1 MKIFNFC
8 TCFAVLLSLLAGCGA
23 KVMESAEYSEN
34 AESSEMF
41 TQTETERISAKAAY
55 EKFLSGDISLF
66 TEEDISAWGL
76 DGWKSALVL
85 GGLKYVCLDI
95 DGDGGEELLVQYGG
109 VPAVFNG
116 VFDFDGKNLVCR
128 RFDMGDGDSFDFPL
142 ADGSMVRQYAFNGT
156 HSYTFFRYGENGEI
170 TEFKNLFARVE
181 LIPEDSGKPCPYY
194 EIDGR
199 EVVLEEF
206 TAALKENITDKM
218 LDPSDW
224 TEIQ

>member
-1 MKIFNFC
+1 MKIFKMC
-8 TCFAVLLSLLAGCGA
+8 TCFAVLLALLAGCSA
-23 KVMESAEYSEN
+23 DSTETAEISESVETSA
-34 AESSEMF
+34 
-41 TQTETERISAKAAY
+41 QTETENISAKAAY
-55 EKFLSGDISLF
+55 EKFLSGDISIF
-66 TEEDISAWGL
+66 TEEDVSAWGL
-76 DGWKSALVL
+76 DSWESALVL

-116 VFDFDGKNLVCR
+116 VFDYDGKKLVCR

-156 HSYTFFRYGENGEI
+156 HSYTFFRYGENGDI
-170 TEFKNLFARVE
+170 TELKSIFARVE
-181 LIPEDSGKPCPYY
+181 LIPEDSGEPCPYY

-199 EVVLEEF
+199 EVALEEF
-206 TAALKENITDKM
+206 TAALKENVTDKM
-218 LDPSDW
+218 LDPLDW

>member
-1 MKIFNFC
+1 MKIFKFC

-23 KVMESAEYSEN
+23 KVMESAEYSESTETS
-34 AESSEMF
+34 A
-41 TQTETERISAKAAY
+41 QTETERVSAKAAY

-76 DGWKSALVL
+76 DSWSSALVL

-128 RFDMGDGDSFDFPL
+128 QYDMSDGDSFAFPL

-156 HSYTFFRYGENGEI
+156 HSYTFFRYGKNGEI
-170 TEFKNLFARVE
+170 TEFKSLFARVE
-181 LIPEDSGKPCPYY
+181 LIPEDSGEPCPYY

-206 TAALKENITDKM
+206 TAALKENVTDKM
-218 LDPSDW
+218 LDPLDW

>member
-1 MKIFNFC
+1 MKIFKFC

-23 KVMESAEYSEN
+23 KVMESAEYSESTETS
-34 AESSEMF
+34 A
-41 TQTETERISAKAAY
+41 QTETERVSAKAAY

-76 DGWKSALVL
+76 DSWSSALVL

-128 RFDMGDGDSFDFPL
+128 QYDMSDGDSFAFPL

-156 HSYTFFRYGENGEI
+156 HSYTFFRYGKNGEI
-170 TEFKNLFARVE
+170 TEFKSLFARVE
-181 LIPEDSGKPCPYY
+181 LIPEDSGEPCPYY

-199 EVVLEEF
+199 EVALEEF
-206 TAALKENITDKM
+206 TAALKENVTDKM
-218 LDPSDW
+218 LDPLDW